1 VYFEYDKEKSF
12 TILFT
17 HGNAEDIGELRDWM
31 STLSI
36 ELKANICAYDY
47 RGYGLNK
54 PYGECSERDCY
65 EDIYACYYWLLEEKH
80 IPKKKIILVGRS
92 LGTGPTVHM
101 GAELFK
107 KNKNKLPL
115 PFGGMILQS
124 PLTSAVRVVSN
135 YLTIFPATDMFQ
147 NIDKIDK
154 VRVPVFIIHGDVDS
168 VVPYGHGVKMNESV
182 LQQYRRDMWTV
193 KDCGHNDIET
203 KNIKEYIKKL
213 RTYLASLDKD
223 GVNEVKVEKSNGEVK
238 KRDSLEKEKKKIVDS
253 EPFDLPEAKVDQ
265 DFDKKSNTIPAI
277 GQMHTTVPLFL
288 QKTAT

>member
-1 VYFEYDKEKSF
+1 MGNSIVSKYAFLPPRPTYTESLLNFVWINSRNRQIPAVYFEYDKEKSY

-36 ELKANICAYDY
+36 EIKANICAYDY

-65 EDIYACYYWLLEEKH
+65 DDIYACYYWLIEEKN
-80 IPKKKIILVGRS
+80 IPKEKIVLFGRS

-107 KNKNKLPL
+107 KNKHNKSHQ

-147 NIDKIDK
+147 NVDKIDK
-154 VRVPVFIIHGDVDS
+154 VKVPVFIIHGDVDS
-168 VVPYGHGVKMNESV
+168 VVPYSHGVKMQETV
-182 LQQYRRDMWTV
+182 QQQYRRDMWTV

-203 KNIKEYIKKL
+203 RNIKEYIKRL
-213 RTYLASLDKD
+213 RAFLVSLDKD
-223 GVNEVKVEKSNGEVK
+223 GVSEI
-238 KRDSLEKEKKKIVDS
+238 KEKKPKW
-253 EPFDLPEAKVDQ
+253 
-265 DFDKKSNTIPAI
+265 
-277 GQMHTTVPLFL
+277 
-288 QKTAT
+288 